1 MNEEPIRQIVQE
13 GLRDLRWGAGV
24 AAAAPAPSRT
34 ERVFPVLKSV
44 VQENRGSPPA
54 PAAVLVEKGR
64 LELREF
70 PRRARF
76 ARMKFQCGSRG
87 ACFAVGVSAN

>member
-44 VQENRGSPPA
+44 VQENRGSPPR
-54 PAAVLVEKGR
+54 PRGGVGR
-64 LELREF
+64 E
-70 PRRARF
+70 
-76 ARMKFQCGSRG
+76 GTT
-87 ACFAVGVSAN
+87 GVA